1 MLQQKR
7 ATSVVAGEHRKKERS
22 AVEAEAGLAGEPDP
36 LAMSDEPAQAT
47 SEAPHAADDRAL
59 KQEHLADDTRSSH
72 GEEVGEGAAAE
83 GLAGGAGNERDVLE
97 AYTFGRTPAL
107 KLGEPVGEGR
117 AAGSGDGIVVRSG
130 HLPEQRVIRPT
141 LSHRPSS
148 LVSRL
153 SSSST
158 GSAGAP
164 PAPRPY
170 ALPPGLAARSP
181 VPPPSLSSA
190 ASISTITRQD
200 TSQLL
205 GLTPAYKAA
214 PPHGQPRSAR
224 ITYEPPIPLDVQ
236 LLLLTTPPPPQ
247 RKRVVITAPPQA
259 GDEAA
264 AAERARRARERDL
277 RDEKSLVRRVKA
289 FRIINDGVR
298 NLSGRRGS
306 GDAND
311 ELPMAPLK
319 GSETL
324 DLNRQRRESA
334 DSGSR
339 RTGKIDSHT
348 SADFVPKTWKDF
360 EQAYAAGQLDIED
373 PPFPPISPSSSIS
386 TAFPSRGQPVD
397 TSKLSPYEAGHF
409 PAPLHLSPV
418 THIRERVIAQLDL
431 LGETYL
437 LPGTPAPTQPPSFA
451 ASFGPSAGSS
461 VESWSSGHRDSLTHF
476 TSSTGSGRRESNA
489 STAPST
495 VYSHSPAKSQH
506 PFAAPSVFPTYGT
519 SHASPPVPMYS
530 NRGPSSFPASPVI
543 DGLSAISLRN
553 HPTLVSLLHRAL
565 YAPLGSPALFKP
577 APKAAII
584 TLFPSSSSPSSS
596 VTLLES
602 VNLPARVTSFPI
614 THALDAHVLLNGERG
629 LVIADTER
637 DWRWRHNEVICSS
650 ASNPIYGPSSAAK
663 PGLGIRFYAGEL
675 AQLPPLLH
683 LGLTRMPIFAPSL
696 PNLAHLEEEAGG
708 RIAIGTIALLDDW
721 PRMSRFGSSEKAK
734 LRSLASEITRE
745 IEHFLREREKHNF
758 ARRGSVSSSGGS
770 RRPSHAHSS
779 ASAAAAQQ
787 ASANMGRTR
796 SDSHAKKVSFDA
808 GAGGYESGYVDYN
821 SVSRRGSV
829 DERDRA
835 PTPAPSGPLPDPPAS
850 SPLSSYGLPPMLA
863 STPAASIFAAACTS
877 LADKL
882 DLALVYLVSLDL
894 SSCPPAP
901 SVAGSPSLELIAAH
915 NLPPDANASFDPSL
929 HLRALRAPEGG
940 LLYRSPAASSSASP
954 AMREA
959 AKGGFASGILL
970 PVAEVE
976 SPSAR
981 GWVLAGYTTD
991 RKRRWGEGEMS
1002 EFEKVREQLAKVV
1015 LYKEAACYLPSL
1027 FVPPPRDTPIMADFA
1042 GLPPLQDDQLATR
1055 TRRFTEFLDLDAGS
1069 EAAKRMSMHYRSSV
1083 KKMLD
1088 AQERRLVVNLD
1099 DLRDY
1104 DREFCDGLLKEP
1116 AAWLPAADAA
1126 LKDMAVNQAGDR
1138 MAESVKQDT
1147 FYVGFKGS
1155 FGEHHTTPRTLRSDK
1170 LGKMV
1175 CMEGIVTRCNL
1186 VRPKMQQSVHYCP
1199 TTTNFHTRLY
1209 TDRLSSAAASGAPVS
1224 SSAYPQTDADGNPLE
1239 IEHGLSTFMD
1249 HQMISIQEM
1258 PERAPAGQLP
1268 RSVEVVME
1276 DDLVDRCKPGDR
1288 LQIVGVYRSLGGG
1301 ASGSA
1306 HFKTL
1311 IVANHVVLLSAKA
1324 GAGIAQQT
1332 ISTDDEREIRKVA
1345 KRKDVYELLWKSLA
1359 PSIYGSDYIKQ
1370 AILLLLLGG
1379 VEKNLPNGTHLRG
1392 DINVLMVGDPSTAK
1406 SQMLRFVLNTAPLAI
1421 ATTGRG
1427 SSGVGLTAA
1436 VTTDKETG
1444 ERRLEAGAMVLA
1456 DRGVVCID
1464 EFDKMSEVDRVAIH
1478 ETVTI
1483 AKAGIHT
1490 SLNARCSVV
1499 AAANPIYGQYDV
1511 HKDPHKNIAL
1521 PDSLLSRF
1529 DLLFIVTDEADE
1541 QRDRQISE
1549 HVLRM
1554 HRYVQPGL
1562 EPGAP
1567 AVDSLEQHLSV
1578 GTEQPAA
1585 NAGGQAKTSPFE
1597 KYNELLHGGI
1607 APKVVKKRG
1616 GKKETVPPDVL
1627 TIQFVK
1633 KYIQFAKSHV
1643 QPVLTPEASE
1653 CITKAWTNLRND
1665 DAGPNQKRTSPMTV
1679 RALETLI
1686 RLSTAHAKARLSPDI
1701 LIEDAE
1707 AAEEILRYALYKEVV
1722 KASKPKSKRRRL
1734 NKPKRGD
1741 KGSDEEDSDEDEG
1754 ESSSDDEDDGRGPK
1768 RMEMPGSAKKRGT
1781 RANPARGARAG
1792 SARAGSASPSPAA
1805 VEADGEGDW
1814 MMVEQG
1820 QQRMNEDGD
1829 EQAAAGTPTPP
1840 PVPAVEQAEKVA
1852 QAELPAQ
1859 GGLEPA
1865 RFKLF
1870 QQRLAAV
1877 RKATF
1882 KDQDEISL
1890 GQLMEPLNADLAVDQ
1905 LFGRAEVEQI
1915 LEALSEQDDSVITF
1929 HSGVLY
1935 F

>member
-1 MLQQKR
+1 MDPLVSTRLSLRWPPEPPTEEEEVLVVQGRSGFFLDLRVKQRRLELADGSHKQANAAKGNCEVTWATAGWKEVLAPRPGEDDSPPDEGSFKTLPNGDVLERGEMVNPETGKIAAYEEVWRRLPLSQDDGPPRIVILECVGDEADGKAFVGRVGDYKLGMVDGAGGFGVVRRERGDGVWRAVCATAMLESDAPLEQ
-7 ATSVVAGEHRKKERS
+7 
-22 AVEAEAGLAGEPDP
+22 PDP

-829 DERDRA
+829 DERDQ
-835 PTPAPSGPLPDPPAS
+835 
-850 SPLSSYGLPPMLA
+850 
-863 STPAASIFAAACTS
+863 
-877 LADKL
+877 
-882 DLALVYLVSLDL
+882 
-894 SSCPPAP
+894 
-901 SVAGSPSLELIAAH
+901 
-915 NLPPDANASFDPSL
+915 
-929 HLRALRAPEGG
+929 GG

-1015 LYKEAACYLPSL
+1015 LYKEAA
-1027 FVPPPRDTPIMADFA
+1027 
-1042 GLPPLQDDQLATR
+1042 
-1055 TRRFTEFLDLDAGS
+1055 
-1069 EAAKRMSMHYRSSV
+1069 
-1083 KKMLD
+1083 
-1088 AQERRLVVNLD
+1088 
-1099 DLRDY
+1099 
-1104 DREFCDGLLKEP
+1104 
-1116 AAWLPAADAA
+1116 
-1126 LKDMAVNQAGDR
+1126 
-1138 MAESVKQDT
+1138 
-1147 FYVGFKGS
+1147 
-1155 FGEHHTTPRTLRSDK
+1155 
-1170 LGKMV
+1170 
-1175 CMEGIVTRCNL
+1175 
-1186 VRPKMQQSVHYCP
+1186 
-1199 TTTNFHTRLY
+1199 
-1209 TDRLSSAAASGAPVS
+1209 
-1224 SSAYPQTDADGNPLE
+1224 
-1239 IEHGLSTFMD
+1239 
-1249 HQMISIQEM
+1249 
-1258 PERAPAGQLP
+1258 
-1268 RSVEVVME
+1268 
-1276 DDLVDRCKPGDR
+1276 
-1288 LQIVGVYRSLGGG
+1288 
-1301 ASGSA
+1301 
-1306 HFKTL
+1306 
-1311 IVANHVVLLSAKA
+1311 
-1324 GAGIAQQT
+1324 
-1332 ISTDDEREIRKVA
+1332 
-1345 KRKDVYELLWKSLA
+1345 
-1359 PSIYGSDYIKQ
+1359 
-1370 AILLLLLGG
+1370 
-1379 VEKNLPNGTHLRG
+1379 
-1392 DINVLMVGDPSTAK
+1392 
-1406 SQMLRFVLNTAPLAI
+1406 
-1421 ATTGRG
+1421 
-1427 SSGVGLTAA
+1427 
-1436 VTTDKETG
+1436 
-1444 ERRLEAGAMVLA
+1444 
-1456 DRGVVCID
+1456 
-1464 EFDKMSEVDRVAIH
+1464 
-1478 ETVTI
+1478 
-1483 AKAGIHT
+1483 
-1490 SLNARCSVV
+1490 
-1499 AAANPIYGQYDV
+1499 
-1511 HKDPHKNIAL
+1511 
-1521 PDSLLSRF
+1521 
-1529 DLLFIVTDEADE
+1529 
-1541 QRDRQISE
+1541 
-1549 HVLRM
+1549 
-1554 HRYVQPGL
+1554 
-1562 EPGAP
+1562 
-1567 AVDSLEQHLSV
+1567 
-1578 GTEQPAA
+1578 
-1585 NAGGQAKTSPFE
+1585 
-1597 KYNELLHGGI
+1597 
-1607 APKVVKKRG
+1607 
-1616 GKKETVPPDVL
+1616 
-1627 TIQFVK
+1627 
-1633 KYIQFAKSHV
+1633 
-1643 QPVLTPEASE
+1643 
-1653 CITKAWTNLRND
+1653 
-1665 DAGPNQKRTSPMTV
+1665 
-1679 RALETLI
+1679 
-1686 RLSTAHAKARLSPDI
+1686 
-1701 LIEDAE
+1701 
-1707 AAEEILRYALYKEVV
+1707 
-1722 KASKPKSKRRRL
+1722 
-1734 NKPKRGD
+1734 
-1741 KGSDEEDSDEDEG
+1741 
-1754 ESSSDDEDDGRGPK
+1754 
-1768 RMEMPGSAKKRGT
+1768 
-1781 RANPARGARAG
+1781 
-1792 SARAGSASPSPAA
+1792 
-1805 VEADGEGDW
+1805 
-1814 MMVEQG
+1814 
-1820 QQRMNEDGD
+1820 
-1829 EQAAAGTPTPP
+1829 
-1840 PVPAVEQAEKVA
+1840 
-1852 QAELPAQ
+1852 
-1859 GGLEPA
+1859 
-1865 RFKLF
+1865 
-1870 QQRLAAV
+1870 
-1877 RKATF
+1877 
-1882 KDQDEISL
+1882 
-1890 GQLMEPLNADLAVDQ
+1890 
-1905 LFGRAEVEQI
+1905 
-1915 LEALSEQDDSVITF
+1915 
-1929 HSGVLY
+1929 
-1935 F
+1935 